1 MLELVS
7 SSRPHPPTFDAA
19 MEANHRIA
27 NNLSVITGLVRMRT
41 SSICKEPGMKSGD
54 EVRRILEEIS
64 SRLDAVARL
73 HRLLARRP
81 QEASIDVAGYLRDIA
96 NGVVSSLSLP
106 GQNELQFAFDSGC
119 VVPAERALPLGLI
132 VSELISNAVKYAHP
146 AGVAGQI
153 TLACHRGSDG
163 QLAIEIS
170 DDGVGLPDGV
180 DALQHGHL
188 VFQLVR
194 ALAGQLGA
202 TFAFHSDGLGLQFF
216 LRLPAWS
223 NLQGC
228 SYADEH

>member
-1 MLELVS
+1 MLELVRS
-7 SSRPHPPTFDAA
+7 SDPHSPTFDAA

-73 HRLLARRP
+73 HRLLARGP
-81 QEASIDVAGYLRDIA
+81 QEASIDVSGYLRDVA
-96 NGVVSSLSLP
+96 GGVVSSLCLP
-106 GQNELQFAFDSGC
+106 GQNELQFAFDTGC

-132 VSELISNAVKYAHP
+132 VSELVTNAVRYAHP
-146 AGVAGQI
+146 AGVAGRI
-153 TLACHRGSDG
+153 RLACRKRSDG

-180 DALQHGHL
+180 DATQHGHL
-188 VFQLVR
+188 GFQLVR
-194 ALAGQLGA
+194 ALAKQLGA
-202 TFAFHSDGLGLQFF
+202 TFEFQSDSLGLTV
-216 LRLPAWS
+216 LL
-223 NLQGC
+223 NLQVF
-228 SYADEH
+228 

>member
-96 NGVVSSLSLP
+96 DGVVSSLSLP
-106 GQNELQFAFDSGC
+106 GQNELQFAFESGC
-119 VVPAERALPLGLI
+119 IVPAERALPLGLI
-132 VSELISNAVKYAHP
+132 VSELVSNAVKYAHP

-153 TLACHRGSDG
+153 RLACHRRSDEK
-163 QLAIEIS
+163 LLIEIS
-170 DDGVGLPDGV
+170 DDGVGLPGGV
-180 DALQHGHL
+180 DEMQQGHL
-188 VFQLVR
+188 GLRVVR
-194 ALAGQLGA
+194 TLAKQLGA
-202 TFAFHSDGLGLQFF
+202 ELAFHSEGLGLTILLTMQT
-216 LRLPAWS
+216 S
-223 NLQGC
+223 
-228 SYADEH
+228 